1 VGHRCVHS
9 GASGKL
15 EVGDLSAL
23 DDLWTSRASSL
34 EQALLH
40 SALGEVVNDSR
51 LPSAPTSSLDGS
63 RPTPRFASD
72 IASNTPYA
80 TAMSRCGTAPSSTSA
95 GRAFAATSMSASL
108 SQAKARDH
116 LDASVAKSRGP
127 GPCRI
132 ARGWRS
138 TMSWNTYE
146 SGPRRRQG
154 LNHGRRHTRFICGF
168 STGCSMSPIARS
180 A

>member
-72 IASNTPYA
+72 IASPRALRNGHVEVWHRTVLDECRNERSLLPPCLLHCLRRKPETTSTPA
-80 TAMSRCGTAPSSTSA
+80 WR
-95 GRAFAATSMSASL
+95 SL
-108 SQAKARDH
+108 A
-116 LDASVAKSRGP
+116 
-127 GPCRI
+127 
-132 ARGWRS
+132 ARGRVVS
-138 TMSWNTYE
+138 RADG
-146 SGPRRRQG
+146 GPRCRGIR
-154 LNHGRRHTRFICGF
+154 TRADLGE
-168 STGCSMSPIARS
+168 GEG
-180 A
+180 